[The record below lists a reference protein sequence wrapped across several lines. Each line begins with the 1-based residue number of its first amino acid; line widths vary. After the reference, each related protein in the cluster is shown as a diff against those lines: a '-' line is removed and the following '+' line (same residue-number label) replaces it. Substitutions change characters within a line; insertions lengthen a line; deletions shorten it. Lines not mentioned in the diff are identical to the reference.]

1 MFSRGD
7 VEVSH
12 YTFPQ
17 AIKRI
22 IFYLYSNKEGTVQRA
37 ETAKKAHITS
47 IEILKMSSRECFHS
61 LVDGVQ
67 FPNYPKTRPNNI
79 ENKFNAE
86 NR

>member
-1 MFSRGD
+1 MLLRGD
-7 VEVSH
+7 VKISH

-22 IFYLYSNKEGTVQRA
+22 IFYWYSNKEGMVQRA

-47 IEILKMSSRECFHS
+47 VGILKMSSPECFYS

-67 FPNYPKTRPNNI
+67 FLNYQNKANSRLTNI
-79 ENKFNAE
+79 
-86 NR
+86 